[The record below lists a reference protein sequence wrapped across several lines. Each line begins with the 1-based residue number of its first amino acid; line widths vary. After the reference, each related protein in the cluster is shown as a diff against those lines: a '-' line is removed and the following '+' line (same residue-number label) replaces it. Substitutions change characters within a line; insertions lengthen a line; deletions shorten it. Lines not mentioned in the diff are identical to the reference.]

1 MSNRLRSPLAGIG
14 LAALLLMPGLF
25 HPAIVTPAAAQ
36 AGQSADPI
44 RSKRML
50 REITVLEKVID
61 EMLLDSKNV
70 LIYTAGGVA
79 HGLYM
84 DEFGVLFSF
93 EASLVDRSDDMQWP
107 ESWEGFSFGTDEHG
121 NVIIKKN
128 KEKRSQ
134 QDPPIAPKPPV
145 PPRAGENPK
154 SSPTPR
160 TWIDKQAGKQAKL
173 YDAGKGEIIE
183 TLIEYGES
191 MNSLRDNQWL
201 CFAAFLKN
209 SDFFLERRISRLV
222 VKARMSDLR
231 SYAQGR
237 LDRKQMLAR
246 VVEEE
251 Y

>member
-1 MSNRLRSPLAGIG
+1 
-14 LAALLLMPGLF
+14 
-25 HPAIVTPAAAQ
+25 
-36 AGQSADPI
+36 
-44 RSKRML
+44 ML

-61 EMLLDSKNV
+61 EMLLDSKNL
-70 LIYTAGGVA
+70 LIYTAGGVT

-93 EASLVDRSDDMQWP
+93 EASLVDRSDDIPWP
-107 ESWEGFSFGTDEHG
+107 KELRENYTFETDEHG
-121 NVIIKKN
+121 NLVIRKGKKSTPDAPDAP
-128 KEKRSQ
+128 ET
-134 QDPPIAPKPPV
+134 PKPPK
-145 PPRAGENPK
+145 PGENPK

-160 TWIDKQAGKQAKL
+160 AWIDKQAIKQATL
-173 YDAGKGEIIE
+173 YEAGKGEIIE

-191 MNSLRDNQWL
+191 MNSLRDSQWL

-209 SDFFLERRISRLV
+209 SDFFLEKRISRLV

-237 LDRKQMLAR
+237 LDRKQMLAK

>member
-1 MSNRLRSPLAGIG
+1 MNNRSRSGLAGIG
-14 LAALLLMPGLF
+14 LVALMLIPGLV
-25 HPAIVTPAAAQ
+25 HPALVTPASAQ
-36 AGQSADPI
+36 AGQGADPV
-44 RSKRML
+44 RSKRVL

-61 EMLLDSKNV
+61 EMLLDSKNL
-70 LIYTAGGVA
+70 LIYTAGGVT

-93 EASLVDRSDDMQWP
+93 EASLVDRNDDMSWP
-107 ESWEGFSFGTDEHG
+107 ESWEGFSFETDDKG
-121 NVIIKKN
+121 NVVIKKN
-128 KEKRSQ
+128 KGKKS
-134 QDPPIAPKPPV
+134 PPEPPNAPVAPV
-145 PPRAGENPK
+145 PPKPGKNPK
-154 SSPTPR
+154 SAPTPR
-160 TWIDKQAGKQAKL
+160 AWMDKQAGKQATL
-173 YDAGKGEIIE
+173 YEAGKVEIID
-183 TLIEYGES
+183 TLMEYGES

-209 SDFFLERRISRLV
+209 SDFFVEKRISRLV

-237 LDRKQMLAR
+237 IDKKQMLAK